1 MQPMTLQDVFTQ
13 AVIGFRA
20 QDYVR
25 SSKAGM
31 CLYRGANG
39 AKCLI
44 GHAIPDDKYKPA
56 WDTDGG
62 GGVSMVWGDP
72 DFRSMFVED
81 IDQQALTDLQLI
93 HDLNASVEMHGT
105 HRDYIEDTHRDYIE
119 GMFRD
124 FADNNN
130 LIYPEV

>member
-1 MQPMTLQDVFTQ
+1 MSTPMTLQDVLTK

-20 QDYVR
+20 QGYVR
-25 SSKAGM
+25 SSKGGT
-31 CLYRGANG
+31 CQYRGANG
-39 AKCLI
+39 TKCLI

-56 WDTDGG
+56 WDNKGVG
-62 GGVSMVWGDP
+62 GGVNMVWGDP

-93 HDLNASVEMHGT
+93 HDLNASVEMN
-105 HRDYIEDTHRDYIE
+105 DTHRNYIE
-119 GMFRD
+119 GLFRD
-124 FADNNN
+124 FAADNN